1 MGRFNMLANALP
13 EAAFDAAGTIQTVGA
28 AISALQGAPEL
39 PMPVVTVPEGSGK
52 YFVFSDDPDGSAA
65 PINAFD
71 GVILSAKYVNERWAT
86 KYGEAGGDK
95 APICQSEDGVSG
107 WDRDG
112 CEYVCKVCPYNRI
125 GSGGGNAKACR
136 NTARLTVLCA
146 GETLPWRVKVPT
158 MSVTNLT
165 GYVARVLVPAGLS
178 IDKVV
183 THFSLMKAV
192 NSTGVTYSQI
202 MFAPVGKLSEENAR
216 LVGSLSANLNALT
229 AGETPKAIEGA

>member
-1 MGRFNMLANALP
+1 MGRFTMMANSLS
-13 EAAFDAAGTIQTVGA
+13 EAAFDAAGTIRTVGA

-52 YFVFSDDPDGSAA
+52 YFVCSDDPEGNAA

-71 GVILSAKYVNERWAT
+71 GVILSAKYVNERWNS

-107 WDRDG
+107 WSEG

-158 MSVTNLT
+158 MSVANLT

-178 IDKVV
+178 IDSVV

-202 MFAPVGKLSEENAR
+202 MFATVGKLSEENAR
-216 LVGSLSANLNALT
+216 LVSSLSANLSALT
-229 AGETPKAIEGA
+229 ARDTPKAIEGA

>member
-1 MGRFNMLANALP
+1 MGRFTMMANSLS
-13 EAAFDAAGTIQTVGA
+13 EAAFDAAGTIRTVGA
-28 AISALQGAPEL
+28 AISALRGAPEL

-52 YFVFSDDPDGSAA
+52 YFVFSDDPEGNAA

-71 GVILSAKYVNERWAT
+71 GVILSTKYVNERWNS

-95 APICQSEDGVSG
+95 APVCQSEDGVSG
-107 WDRDG
+107 WSEG

-158 MSVTNLT
+158 MSVANLT
-165 GYVARVLVPAGLS
+165 GYVARVLVPAGLP
-178 IDKVV
+178 IDRVV

-192 NSTGVTYSQI
+192 NSNGVTYSQI
-202 MFAPVGKLSEENAR
+202 MFSPVGKLGEENAR
-216 LVGSLSANLNALT
+216 LVGSLGASLNALT